1 VSSVDLRTR
10 FADMSFHPT
19 DGGAVIYDA
28 AGKRLFALNETA
40 AFVWLAVRDGITRE
54 AMRRE
59 LHAALNLSVDEAEN
73 WIELALGSL
82 DRLSLA
88 ERPEPS
94 ARPHEPA
101 IAEAPPPPPG
111 VHYALLGQTVR
122 ISAPK
127 AAFDRIDSMIGHLKQ
142 PPSDGDS
149 VSAALS
155 ISVKVDG
162 AKFVVS
168 GGREPARVTGP
179 EQLAAEIEHRIVQ
192 GLLPRVPHFLTFHA
206 ALMYARDRGILFPA
220 PSGSGKTT
228 LSVALTGAGWSY
240 RTDEMA
246 LLDRHLTW
254 QGLPLPPC
262 IKATSY
268 LLIEP
273 LQPSLRHVIEHDRFG
288 CCIKFLPV
296 KVESSP
302 LTVSTVI
309 FPRYQATAQASVR
322 PLRQLEGL
330 TRLLTQCLYVPEG
343 FCGADVGA
351 LLGWHDQ
358 AKYYEME
365 FGSPHQAVAVL
376 GETL

>member
-1 VSSVDLRTR
+1 
-10 FADMSFHPT
+10 MSFHPT

-40 AFVWLAVRDGITRE
+40 AFVWLAVRDGVDRETMTRE
-54 AMRRE
+54 LR
-59 LHAALNLSVDEAEN
+59 AALNLSAEEAEN

-82 DRLSLA
+82 DQLSRA

-94 ARPHEPA
+94 GRSNEPA
-101 IAEAPPPPPG
+101 IAGPSPLRPG
-111 VHYALLGQTVR
+111 VDYALLGRTVR
-122 ISAPK
+122 ISAPE
-127 AAFDRIDSMIGHLKQ
+127 AALGRIDSMIGHLKQ
-142 PPSDGDS
+142 SPSDGDC

-155 ISVKVDG
+155 ISVEVDG
-162 AKFVVS
+162 AKFAVS
-168 GGREPARVTGP
+168 GGGEPAAVTGP
-179 EQLAAEIEHRIVQ
+179 EQLVAEIERRIVQ

-206 ALMYARDRGILFPA
+206 ALMYARDRGVLFPA

-246 LLDRHLTW
+246 LLDRNLTW

-262 IKATSY
+262 IKAASY

-273 LQPSLRHVIEHDRFG
+273 LQPSLRHAIEHDRFG
-288 CCIKFLPV
+288 CFVKFLPV
-296 KVESSP
+296 KVESGA
-302 LTVSTVI
+302 LTVSAVV
-309 FPRYQATAQASVR
+309 FPRYRPASQASVR
-322 PLRQLEGL
+322 PLRQMEGL

-351 LLGWHDQ
+351 LLEWHDQ

-365 FGSPHQAVAVL
+365 FGSPRQAAAVL
-376 GETL
+376 CETL